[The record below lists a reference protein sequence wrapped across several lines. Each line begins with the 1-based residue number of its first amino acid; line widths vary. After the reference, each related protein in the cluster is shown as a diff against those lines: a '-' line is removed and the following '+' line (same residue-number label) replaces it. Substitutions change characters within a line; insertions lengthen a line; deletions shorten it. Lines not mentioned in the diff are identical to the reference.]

1 MVLYDVNRRLLDR
14 LFAPGPPGSFRIWWS
29 RSDQV
34 IPMPEDPEDP
44 DSLERTAKD
53 PRLSEE
59 HRRALIS
66 AAAELR
72 RRA

>member
-1 MVLYDVNRRLLDR
+1 MWRRLLDR
-14 LFAPGPPGSFRIWWS
+14 LFPPGPPGSFRIWWS
-29 RSDQV
+29 RSDHA

-44 DSLERTAKD
+44 ESLERTAKD

-59 HRRALIS
+59 YRRALIS

-72 RRA
+72 RRT